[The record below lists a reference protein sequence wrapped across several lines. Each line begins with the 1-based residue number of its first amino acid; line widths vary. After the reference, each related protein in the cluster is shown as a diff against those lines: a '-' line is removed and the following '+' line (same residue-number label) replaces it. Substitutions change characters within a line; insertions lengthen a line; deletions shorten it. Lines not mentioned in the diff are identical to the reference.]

1 MFPRLLKAPNRC
13 ADETGS
19 SSRNPQVFVENK
31 NVMFL
36 QLPEIL
42 EKRRPN
48 ARASALRKSRNG
60 GKIPPWRRGCRSIET
75 APGNRALALN

>member
-13 ADETGS
+13 ADEIGS

-48 ARASALRKSRNG
+48 ARASALRKSRMNYD
-60 GKIPPWRRGCRSIET
+60 PSRHVAAVSLTP
-75 APGNRALALN
+75 